1 MENGSR
7 YGRGFTLWFT
17 GLSGAGK
24 TTISEIVERELRQRH
39 GKIEVLDGD
48 IVRTNLSKGLGFS
61 REDRDTNVLRIGFV
75 SDLLTRNGV
84 GVIVSAISPF
94 KEIRDQVRRSIGD
107 DFIEIFVD
115 APLEVCAERDV
126 KGLYKKAF
134 AGEIEQ
140 FTGVSD
146 PYEPP
151 ASPELHI
158 KTDEEEP
165 NESARR
171 VLLRLEELGYLRPV
185 EERVSNPTLHRA

>member
-1 MENGSR
+1 MENGASSR
-7 YGRGFTLWFT
+7 YSRGFTLWFT

-24 TTISEIVERELRQRH
+24 TTIADIVERELRARL
-39 GKIEVLDGD
+39 GKVEVLDGD

-61 REDRDTNVLRIGFV
+61 RVDRDTNVLRIGFV
-75 SDLLTRNGV
+75 ADLLTRNGV
-84 GVIVSAISPF
+84 RVIVSAISPF
-94 KEIRDQVRRSIGD
+94 KEVRDQVRRNVGEG
-107 DFIEIFVD
+107 FIEIYVD

-146 PYEPP
+146 PYEEP

-165 NESARR
+165 HESARR
-171 VLLRLEELGYLRPV
+171 VILHLEEFGYLRPV
-185 EERVSNPTLHRA
+185 REFMRL

>member
-1 MENGSR
+1 MENGKR
-7 YGRGFTLWFT
+7 RGGFTLWFT

-24 TTISEIVERELRQRH
+24 TTIAEIVERELRMRH

-75 SDLLTRNGV
+75 ADLLTRNNV

-94 KEIRDQVRRSIGD
+94 KEVRDQVRRNVGEG
-107 DFIEIFVD
+107 FIEVFVD
-115 APLEVCAERDV
+115 APLDVCAGRDV

-134 AGEIEQ
+134 SGEIPQ

-146 PYEPP
+146 PYEAPV
-151 ASPELHI
+151 APELHI
-158 KTDEEEP
+158 KTNEEEP
-165 NESARR
+165 AESAAR
-171 VLLRLEELGYLRPV
+171 VVRYLEEQGYLQPV
-185 EERVSNPTLHRA
+185 PEFNRAV

>member
-1 MENGSR
+1 MVMESEGR
-7 YGRGFTLWFT
+7 YGRGFTLWST

-24 TTISEIVERELRQRH
+24 TTIAEIVEKELRQRH

-75 SDLLTRNGV
+75 ADLLTRNGV

-94 KEIRDQVRRSIGD
+94 KEVRNQVRRNVGE

-115 APLEVCAERDV
+115 APLDVCAERDV
-126 KGLYKKAF
+126 KGLYKRAF
-134 AGEIEQ
+134 AGEIPQ

-151 ASPELHI
+151 AAPELHI
-158 KTDEEEP
+158 KTNEEEP
-165 NESARR
+165 HESAMR
-171 VLLRLEELGYLRPV
+171 VLSKLEELGYLLPAR
-185 EERVSNPTLHRA
+185 EFNRA

>member
-1 MENGSR
+1 MVMENESR

-24 TTISEIVERELRQRH
+24 TTIAEIVERELRQRH

-75 SDLLTRNGV
+75 ADLLARNGV

-94 KEIRDQVRRSIGD
+94 KEVRDQVRRNVGE
-107 DFIEIFVD
+107 DFVEVFVD
-115 APLEVCAERDV
+115 APLDVCAERDV

-151 ASPELHI
+151 AAPELHI
-158 KTDEEEP
+158 KTNEEEP
-165 NESARR
+165 HESARR
-171 VLLRLEELGYLRPV
+171 VISKLEELGYLLSVR
-185 EERVSNPTLHRA
+185 EFNRA

>member
-1 MENGSR
+1 MRVENGKR
-7 YGRGFTLWFT
+7 RGGFTLWFT

-24 TTISEIVERELRQRH
+24 TTIAEIIEKELRLRH

-75 SDLLTRNGV
+75 ADLLTRNGV

-94 KEIRDQVRRSIGD
+94 KEVRDQVRRNIGD
-107 DFIEIFVD
+107 GFIEVFVD
-115 APLEVCAERDV
+115 APLDVCADRDV

-134 AGEIEQ
+134 SGQIPQ

-146 PYEPP
+146 PYEAPV
-151 ASPELHI
+151 APELHI
-158 KTDEEEP
+158 KTNEEEP
-165 NESARR
+165 AESAAR
-171 VLLRLEELGYLRPV
+171 VVRFLEGQGYLRPV
-185 EERVSNPTLHRA
+185 PEFNRV

>member
-1 MENGSR
+1 MVMENGASR

-24 TTISEIVERELRQRH
+24 TTIADIVERELRQRH

-94 KEIRDQVRRSIGD
+94 KEIRDQVRRNIGE

-134 AGEIEQ
+134 AGEIPQ

-158 KTDEEEP
+158 KTHEEEP
-165 NESARR
+165 HESARR
-171 VLLRLEELGYLRPV
+171 VVARLEELGYLRPV
-185 EERVSNPTLHRA
+185 RELDRA

>member
-1 MENGSR
+1 VENGSR
-7 YGRGFTLWFT
+7 RYGRRGFTLWFT

-24 TTISEIVERELRQRH
+24 TTIAEIVEKELRERY
-39 GKIEVLDGD
+39 GKVEVLDGD

-61 REDRDTNVLRIGFV
+61 REDRDTNILRIGFV
-75 SDLLTRNGV
+75 AELLTRNGV

-94 KEIRDQVRRSIGD
+94 KEARDRVRRNIGE
-107 DFIEIFVD
+107 DFIEVYVD

-134 AGEIEQ
+134 AGEIGQ

-151 ASPELHI
+151 VASELHI

-165 NESARR
+165 RESARR
-171 VLLRLEELGYLRPV
+171 VILKLDELGYLRPV
-185 EERVSNPTLHRA
+185 REFNRA

>member
-1 MENGSR
+1 MENGNR
-7 YGRGFTLWFT
+7 HGGGFTLWFT
-17 GLSGAGK
+17 SLSGAGK
-24 TTISEIVERELRQRH
+24 TTLAEIVERELHNRYAK
-39 GKIEVLDGD
+39 KIEVLDGD

-75 SDLLTRNGV
+75 ANLLTRNGV
-84 GVIVSAISPF
+84 GVIVSAVSPF
-94 KEIRDQVRRSIGD
+94 KEVREQVRRNIGE
-107 DFIEIFVD
+107 DFIEIYVD

-134 AGEIEQ
+134 SGEIEQ

-151 ASPELHI
+151 SSPELHI

-165 NESARR
+165 NESAGR
-171 VLLRLEELGYLRPV
+171 VLAKLEEFGYLRPV
-185 EERVSNPTLHRA
+185 REFNRA

>member
-1 MENGSR
+1 MVMENESR

-24 TTISEIVERELRQRH
+24 TTIAEIVERELRQRH

-75 SDLLTRNGV
+75 ADLLTRNGV

-94 KEIRDQVRRSIGD
+94 KEVRDQVRRNVGE
-107 DFIEIFVD
+107 DFVEVFVD
-115 APLEVCAERDV
+115 APLDVCAERDV

-134 AGEIEQ
+134 AGEIPQ

-151 ASPELHI
+151 AAPELHI
-158 KTDEEEP
+158 KTNEEEP
-165 NESARR
+165 HESARR
-171 VLLRLEELGYLRPV
+171 VISKLEELGYLLSVR
-185 EERVSNPTLHRA
+185 EFNRA

>member
-1 MENGSR
+1 MENGVEDQ
-7 YGRGFTLWFT
+7 RGFTLWFT

-24 TTISEIVERELRQRH
+24 TTVSEIVERELKERGLRV
-39 GKIEVLDGD
+39 EVLDGD

-61 REDRDTNVLRIGFV
+61 RDDRDTNILRIGFV
-75 SDLLTRNGV
+75 ADLLTRNGV

-94 KEIRDQVRRSIGD
+94 KEVRDQVRRTIGE

-151 ASPELHI
+151 AAPELHI
-158 KTDEEEP
+158 KTNEEEP
-165 NESARR
+165 HESSRR
-171 VLLRLEELGYLRPV
+171 VLLKLEELGYLRPV
-185 EERVSNPTLHRA
+185 REFDRA

>member
-1 MENGSR
+1 MENGAR
-7 YGRGFTLWFT
+7 LDRGFTLWFT

-24 TTISEIVERELRQRH
+24 TTVAEIVEKQLRERL
-39 GKIEVLDGD
+39 GVVEVLDGD

-75 SDLLTRNGV
+75 ANLLTRNGV

-94 KEIRDQVRRSIGD
+94 KEVRDQVRREIGD

-115 APLEVCAERDV
+115 APVEVCAERDV
-126 KGLYKKAF
+126 KGLYKKAYS
-134 AGEIEQ
+134 GEIPQ

-151 ASPELHI
+151 AAPELTL
-158 KTDEEEP
+158 KTNEEEP
-165 NESARR
+165 EDSARR
-171 VLLRLEELGYLRPV
+171 VIAKLEELGYLEPAR
-185 EERVSNPTLHRA
+185 EYGRQAS

>member
-1 MENGSR
+1 MAMENGANR
-7 YGRGFTLWFT
+7 YARGFTLWFT

-24 TTISEIVERELRQRH
+24 TTIAEIVERELHQRH

-61 REDRDTNVLRIGFV
+61 REDRDTNILRIGFV
-75 SDLLTRNGV
+75 AELLTRNGV
-84 GVIVSAISPF
+84 GVIVSAISPY
-94 KEIRDQVRRSIGD
+94 KEARDQVRRNIGE

-134 AGEIEQ
+134 AGEIPQ

-151 ASPELHI
+151 SAPELHI
-158 KTDEEEP
+158 KTSEEEP
-165 NESARR
+165 HESARR
-171 VLLRLEELGYLRPV
+171 VLLKLEELGYLPPV
-185 EERVSNPTLHRA
+185 REFN

>member
-7 YGRGFTLWFT
+7 HGRGFTLWFT

-24 TTISEIVERELRQRH
+24 TTIADIVERELRQRH

-75 SDLLTRNGV
+75 ADLLTRNGV

-94 KEIRDQVRRSIGD
+94 KEVRDQVRRNVGE

-134 AGEIEQ
+134 SGEIPQ

-151 ASPELHI
+151 AAPELHI
-158 KTDEEEP
+158 KTNEEEP
-165 NESARR
+165 QDSARR
-171 VLLRLEELGYLRPV
+171 VVAKLEELGYLRPV
-185 EERVSNPTLHRA
+185 REFDRAG

>member
-1 MENGSR
+1 MENESR

-24 TTISEIVERELRQRH
+24 TTIAEIVERELRQRH

-75 SDLLTRNGV
+75 ADLLTRNRV

-94 KEIRDQVRRSIGD
+94 KEVRDQVRRNVGE
-107 DFIEIFVD
+107 DFVEVFVD
-115 APLEVCAERDV
+115 APLDVCAERDV

-134 AGEIEQ
+134 AGEIPQ

-151 ASPELHI
+151 AASELHI
-158 KTDEEEP
+158 KTNEEEP
-165 NESARR
+165 HESARR
-171 VLLRLEELGYLRPV
+171 VISKLEELGYLLPV
-185 EERVSNPTLHRA
+185 REFNRA